1 MVNLQ
6 IMPEINRSQEWYEDV
21 SSKMVVANIR
31 MAWFA
36 LAKLCN
42 DMAAQYDGT
51 ISMAFVLLAID
62 EEGTPVTK
70 IAPRIGM
77 EPNSLS
83 RTIKSLEK
91 NKIIVRRGDKM
102 DQRKVNVFLT
112 DYGKQLREFAL
123 RSVFT
128 LEKFLIQ
135 DIPAD
140 KLKIFFE
147 VMNQVPVAIQ
157 KFKEQ
162 NLDQPEKIKSESKR
176 VGKR

>member
-1 MVNLQ
+1 
-6 IMPEINRSQEWYEDV
+6 
-21 SSKMVVANIR
+21 
-31 MAWFA
+31 
-36 LAKLCN
+36 
-42 DMAAQYDGT
+42 
-51 ISMAFVLLAID
+51 
-62 EEGTPVTK
+62 
-70 IAPRIGM
+70 
-77 EPNSLS
+77 
-83 RTIKSLEK
+83 
-91 NKIIVRRGDKM
+91 M

-162 NLDQPEKIKSESKR
+162 NLDQPEKIKTESKR
-176 VGKR
+176 SRKG